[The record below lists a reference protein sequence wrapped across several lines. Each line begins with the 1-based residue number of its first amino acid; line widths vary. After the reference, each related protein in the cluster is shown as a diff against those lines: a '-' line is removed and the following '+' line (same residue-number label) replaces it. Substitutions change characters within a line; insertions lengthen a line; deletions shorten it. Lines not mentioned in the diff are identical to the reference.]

1 MIQVSVVGAKGR
13 MGSHVVDAV
22 NGAEDM
28 QLALAL
34 DAGDDLTRI
43 EPANT
48 DVVVEFTVPSVSLG
62 NVLALIAQGVDIV
75 VGTTGWTDEK
85 LAQVRKAIADGPR
98 PDTQKVFIAPNFAIS
113 AVLADYF
120 ATKAAKYFESA
131 EVIELHHPRKV
142 DAPSGTAVHT
152 ARGVAAAR
160 SEAGLGAMPDATT
173 TSLPGARG
181 ADVDGVQVH
190 SLRLEGLVA
199 HEQIFLSNPGEL
211 LTIRTDSFDRS
222 SFMPGVILA
231 VRQVANYPGL
241 SVGLDA
247 YLDL

>member
-1 MIQVSVVGAKGR
+1 MIKVSVVGAKGR

-28 QLALAL
+28 ELALAL

-62 NVLALIAQGVDIV
+62 NVLALITQGVDIV

-85 LAQVRKAIADGPR
+85 LAQVREAIAAGPR

-131 EVIELHHPRKV
+131 EVIELHHPNKV
-142 DAPSGTAVHT
+142 DAPSGTAIHT
-152 ARGVAAAR
+152 AHGIAPRRARRPACARFRTTPKPTVGPVARWSMA
-160 SEAGLGAMPDATT
+160 STCTPF
-173 TSLPGARG
+173 
-181 ADVDGVQVH
+181 VC
-190 SLRLEGLVA
+190 
-199 HEQIFLSNPGEL
+199 
-211 LTIRTDSFDRS
+211 
-222 SFMPGVILA
+222 A
-231 VRQVANYPGL
+231 V
-241 SVGLDA
+241 
-247 YLDL
+247 

>member
-98 PDTQKVFIAPNFAIS
+98 PDTQKVFIAPN
-113 AVLADYF
+113 
-120 ATKAAKYFESA
+120 
-131 EVIELHHPRKV
+131 
-142 DAPSGTAVHT
+142 
-152 ARGVAAAR
+152 
-160 SEAGLGAMPDATT
+160 
-173 TSLPGARG
+173 
-181 ADVDGVQVH
+181 
-190 SLRLEGLVA
+190 
-199 HEQIFLSNPGEL
+199 
-211 LTIRTDSFDRS
+211 
-222 SFMPGVILA
+222 
-231 VRQVANYPGL
+231 
-241 SVGLDA
+241 
-247 YLDL
+247 